1 MMKRKFIKFLG
12 KLKPISEVNLAR
24 NLISSFICILSFSLL
39 IYILVIYPLDGD
51 KASSLASMFG
61 FAATLFA
68 PIAAF
73 ILINN
78 WKEQIKH
85 EKALE
90 CLSGVFN
97 EISQFHFTIY
107 YLKNGNKPEEIKR
120 NFNSMNLEE
129 FTIYSKEVLK
139 EFEETHQ
146 TISNIYNRL
155 STLTYQYKLIFEKE
169 DERFEYILDSYF
181 KIHWTFLKLINDY
194 LKYYI
199 TAKQLNQPIDFFK
212 DHELFKAREMQLQ
225 YNKDP
230 SKQKNLDGSYLFMSS
245 LYLAEVKKNSLDI
258 LRNIRKEL

>member
-1 MMKRKFIKFLG
+1 MIKKIDLIAKLIITYIVILALCFLLYALVVLPTTG
-12 KLKPISEVNLAR
+12 AEKVNA
-24 NLISSFICILSFSLL
+24 IIGLL
-39 IYILVIYPLDGD
+39 GW
-51 KASSLASMFG
+51 S
-61 FAATLFA
+61 ATLFA
-68 PIAAF
+68 PVAAF

-107 YLKNGNKPEEIKR
+107 YLKSSNKPAEIKR

-146 TISNIYNRL
+146 TISNIYNSL
-155 STLTYQYKLIFEKE
+155 STLIYQYKLIFEKE

-194 LKYYI
+194 LKFYI

-212 DHELFKAREMQLQ
+212 DHELFKVREMQLQ

>member
-1 MMKRKFIKFLG
+1 MIKKIDLIAKLTITYIVILAFCFLLYALVVLPTTG
-12 KLKPISEVNLAR
+12 AEKVNA
-24 NLISSFICILSFSLL
+24 IIGLL
-39 IYILVIYPLDGD
+39 GW
-51 KASSLASMFG
+51 S
-61 FAATLFA
+61 ATLFA
-68 PIAAF
+68 PVAAF

-90 CLSGVFN
+90 CLSGIFN

-129 FTIYSKEVLK
+129 FTTYSKEVLK

-146 TISNIYNRL
+146 TISKIYNNL
-155 STLTYQYKLIFEKE
+155 STLISQYKLIFEKE
-169 DERFEYILDSYF
+169 DERFEYILDNYF
-181 KIHWTFLKLINDY
+181 KIHWVFLKLINDY
-194 LKYYI
+194 LKYYT
-199 TAKQLNQPIDFFK
+199 TAKQLNQSIDFYK

-225 YNKDP
+225 YNNDP
-230 SKQKNLDGSYLFMSS
+230 SKQKNFDGSYIFMSS
-245 LYLAEVKKNSLDI
+245 LYLAEVKKNSLNI